1 MFVKTTRET
10 KKTLIGHLQPKW
22 TYAKVTRKETP
33 EKTIAEQQ
41 GHILANQ
48 IASCF
53 FELTSKLMT
62 LHHINRAFARTC
74 GFYARFYLRA
84 FSRVVNKHDAKKLNK
99 SFFQARLNDFKAE
112 IMASAEVQIL
122 ELKNTGNAKSN

>member
-10 KKTLIGHLQPKW
+10 KKTVIGHLQPKW

-62 LHHINRAFARTC
+62 LHHINRAFARTR
-74 GFYARFYLRA
+74 GFYARFYLIC
-84 FSRVVNKHDAKKLNK
+84 FLSRGK
-99 SFFQARLNDFKAE
+99 QTRR
-112 IMASAEVQIL
+112 
-122 ELKNTGNAKSN
+122 

>member
-10 KKTLIGHLQPKW
+10 KKTVIGHLQPKW

-62 LHHINRAFARTC
+62 LHHINRAFVWFLCEILLTRV
-74 GFYARFYLRA
+74 R
-84 FSRVVNKHDAKKLNK
+84 SRGK
-99 SFFQARLNDFKAE
+99 QTRR
-112 IMASAEVQIL
+112 
-122 ELKNTGNAKSN
+122 